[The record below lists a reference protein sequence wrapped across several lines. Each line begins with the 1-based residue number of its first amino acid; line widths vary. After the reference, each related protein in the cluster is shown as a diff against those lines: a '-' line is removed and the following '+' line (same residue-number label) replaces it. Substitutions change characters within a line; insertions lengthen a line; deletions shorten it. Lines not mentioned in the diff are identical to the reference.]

1 MRVHYPRT
9 AHLPWSPGATADDV
23 RSGDLSGLV
32 GRQVV
37 ITEKMDGE
45 NTTLY
50 RDGLHARSL
59 DSAHHP
65 SRTWIK
71 ALHGR
76 IADRIPD
83 GWRICGENLF
93 ARHSIPYA
101 DLDGYFYG
109 FSVWDGDRCL
119 DWDATVRFLRGVGI
133 PTPRVLFRGVF
144 DGDERTLGKAFRL
157 DLSRQEG
164 YVVRAADGF
173 AYAEFGARVAKWVR
187 PSHVQTHTH
196 WMFAEVVPNGLGSR
210 APLWAVR
217 SGMDVGA
224 TELATALGLDGD
236 VPKPDETLADAY
248 ARLDVAGCFGSP
260 RLIGAAAAL
269 LNERRRADAIAEL
282 VVPLGLPMARRV
294 GDVVGNA
301 RRLHNALDDEQR
313 RAGLVRMAFGTDLA
327 VLHAVSA
334 ATAPHAAA
342 REHVAWSVLIAEEA
356 GLLPESPLPD
366 FQAACREAFA
376 GLPERAANRC
386 WGEAR
391 ELFAQGRVTSAEEAV
406 AATWRWR
413 DGDYPQLTH
422 MAGISG
428 SGKSTLVETL
438 AKTADTEVISLDEI
452 RTARGSRTDQS
463 ANQEVLHEGI
473 RRTESLLARGVSVV
487 WDATS
492 LMRSARTLVDR
503 VAARRN
509 ALIEHRVLIVPADDL
524 AWRNVKREH
533 PVPEDVLAKQI
544 RRYEPSYP
552 GEAHRVWYHY
562 SGDGSPAEGQASDGD
577 VLADAPWED

>member
-9 AHLPWSPGATADDV
+9 PHLPWSPGATADDV

-65 SRTWIK
+65 SRTWTK

-93 ARHSIPYA
+93 ARHSIPYE

-119 DWDATVRFLRGVGI
+119 DWDSTARFLHALGI
-133 PTPRVLFRGVF
+133 PTPRVLFRGLF
-144 DGDERTLGKAFRL
+144 EGNERTLGKLFRL
-157 DLSRQEG
+157 DLNRQEG
-164 YVVRAADGF
+164 YVVRTADGF
-173 AYAEFGARVAKWVR
+173 PYAEFGAHVAKWVR
-187 PSHVQTHTH
+187 PSHVQTDTH
-196 WMFAEVVPNGLGSR
+196 WMFAEVVPNGLSAR
-210 APLWAVR
+210 APLWSVR
-217 SGMDVGA
+217 SGVDVGA
-224 TELATALGLDGD
+224 AELATAIGLDGE
-236 VPKPDETLADAY
+236 VPKPEEALADAY
-248 ARLDVAGCFGSP
+248 ARMDVAGCSGTP
-260 RLIGAAAAL
+260 RLVGAAAAL
-269 LNERRRADAIAEL
+269 LHERRRADVIADL
-282 VVPLGLPMARRV
+282 VVPLGLPLARRI

-301 RRLHNALDDEQR
+301 RRLHNAVDDDRR

-334 ATAPHAAA
+334 ATAPHTAAQ
-342 REHVAWSVLIAEEA
+342 EHVAWSALVAEEA
-356 GLLPESPLPD
+356 GLLPESPLPA
-366 FQAACREAFA
+366 FRAACREAFA
-376 GLPERAANRC
+376 GLPDRAADRC

-391 ELFAQGRVTSAEEAV
+391 ELFAQGRVGSAEEAV

-413 DGDYPQLTH
+413 DGDYPRLTH
-422 MAGISG
+422 LVGISG
-428 SGKSTLVETL
+428 SGKSTLVESL
-438 AKTADTEVISLDEI
+438 AEAADTEVVSLDEI
-452 RTARGSRTDQS
+452 RSARGSRTDQS
-463 ANQEVLHEGI
+463 ANQEVLNEGI
-473 RRTESLLARGVSVV
+473 RQTESLLARGFSVV

-492 LMRSARTLVDR
+492 LMRSARKLVDR
-503 VAARRN
+503 VAERHN
-509 ALIEHRVLIVPADDL
+509 ALIEHRVLIVPGDDL
-524 AWRNVKREH
+524 VRRNAKREH
-533 PVPEDVLAKQI
+533 PVPENVLTRQI

-552 GEAHRVWYHY
+552 GEAHRVLYHY
-562 SGDGSPAEGQASDGD
+562 SGDSTPAEGLALDGD
-577 VLADAPWED
+577 VLARGPWED